1 MDIYGKIY
9 PHETHSEKW
18 EMHVLGQIH
27 MQEEPM
33 WEKITP
39 TIQTSIQHNPMTI
52 HRECK
57 NPR

>member
-39 TIQTSIQHNPMTI
+39 THKQVFNTTP
-52 HRECK
+52 
-57 NPR
+57 